1 MTNIDDA
8 DREIL
13 LGDLPAAER
22 AERLTTGAAD
32 LAGRP
37 TRARLLLANPRFLMG
52 LASLLMTTGIMA
64 IILGWVG
71 ASRSIRTQEQIPYL
85 ISGGLLGVALAI
97 VGALTLFTHW
107 LTVLVRDNRRHH
119 RELVETIREAMA
131 AQPLE
136 AVNGTARRRQAQR
149 PLRGDAR
156 RS

>member
-1 MTNIDDA
+1 MTNVDDA
-8 DREIL
+8 DREVL
-13 LGDLPAAER
+13 LGDLSAEER
-22 AERLTTGAAD
+22 AERLTTGAA

-37 TRARLLLANPRFLMG
+37 TRTSLLANPRFLMG

-131 AQPLE
+131 AQALE
-136 AVNGTARRRQAQR
+136 AVNGTAPRRQAQR
-149 PLRGDAR
+149 PLRRDAR